1 MNKLCEA
8 VMHDDEGLLQ
18 QFVEYM
24 INPVIANAIHLIKDE
39 QSWKQASQSLP
50 SSNSCP
56 RDHADLDQSYIAQS
70 YLPRNMAASG
80 REIVGN

>member
-1 MNKLCEA
+1 MVDEICEA

-24 INPVIANAIHLIKDE
+24 IGPIMTSSIHQIEDE

-50 SSNSCP
+50 APNLSMRSC
-56 RDHADLDQSYIAQS
+56 
-70 YLPRNMAASG
+70 
-80 REIVGN
+80 